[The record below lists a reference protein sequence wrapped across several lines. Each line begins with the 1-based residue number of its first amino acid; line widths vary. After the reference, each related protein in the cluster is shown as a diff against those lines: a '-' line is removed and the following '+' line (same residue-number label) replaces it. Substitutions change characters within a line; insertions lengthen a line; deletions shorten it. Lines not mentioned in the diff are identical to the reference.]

1 MEENNAFET
10 EEVNESLQ
18 AVKKKSR
25 NWNTVIGGATAACV
39 FLFGALGALVVLL
52 GGVITKFLWMKTS
65 INKVVKVII
74 IAIVWIVLILLYV
87 SVIGALS
94 TLK

>member
-39 FLFGALGALVVLL
+39 FLLL
-52 GGVITKFLWMKTS
+52 E
-65 INKVVKVII
+65 
-74 IAIVWIVLILLYV
+74 LYQ
-87 SVIGALS
+87 L
-94 TLK
+94 